1 MASPRQTVSY
11 LTRRFNEVGLIPD
24 TRHGQNFLVDLN
36 LVELL
41 VRSADI
47 QPDDLVLEVGTGTGS
62 LTAMLAARAGEV
74 ITVEIDAHLYQ
85 LAAESLVEFSNI
97 TMLHQDALR
106 NKNNLHADLLATIRE
121 RLNASDGTAKRFKLV
136 ANLPFNIA
144 TPIVS
149 NLLLTDVVPTS
160 MTITIQK
167 ELADRMTACPGT
179 KDYNALSIWM
189 QALCDTE
196 IIRVLPPSVF
206 WPRP

>member
-1 MASPRQTVSY
+1 MVSPRQTVSY
-11 LTRRFNEVGLIPD
+11 LTRRFNEVGLTPD

-106 NKNNLHADLLATIRE
+106 NKNKLKPDLLATNRE
-121 RLNASDGTAKRFKLV
+121 R
-136 ANLPFNIA
+136 
-144 TPIVS
+144 
-149 NLLLTDVVPTS
+149 
-160 MTITIQK
+160 
-167 ELADRMTACPGT
+167 
-179 KDYNALSIWM
+179 
-189 QALCDTE
+189 
-196 IIRVLPPSVF
+196 
-206 WPRP
+206 